1 MDALFLGFGLEGAA
15 MGALAFGHLVG
26 LVLGLGTTA
35 YLDGGCFL
43 SIARGSWGGYRSFM
57 AGPLFGVATK
67 FVMVGLGLLW
77 ITGCGFLVH
86 YSIFDPGKLSN
97 PKLIAKLAVVTVLTV
112 NGYALHYL
120 VLMRV
125 RHMDAC
131 GELLQSRVGP
141 LCLFSGAVSS
151 ASWIA
156 AFLLGAL
163 PVLNDGLEFAVFVVA
178 WAALVLVLYLAAR
191 IAVARAAGR
200 EHSATVPQPDAIG
213 LRDLQAILV
222 EPTPAFVSATAAQ
235 GGNGTS
241 HRAARPRAPRPSK
254 AAHPA

>member
-15 MGALAFGHLVG
+15 MGVLAFGHLVG

-57 AGPLFGVATK
+57 AGPLFGIATK
-67 FVMVGLGLLW
+67 FVMIGLGLLW
-77 ITGCGFLVH
+77 VTGCGFLVH
-86 YSIFDPGKLSN
+86 YSAFDPGKLAN
-97 PKLIAKLAVVTVLTV
+97 PKLYAKLAVVTVLTV
-112 NGYALHYL
+112 NGYVLHYL
-120 VLMRV
+120 VLKRV
-125 RHMDAC
+125 RRMDAC
-131 GELLQSRVGP
+131 ADLLRSRVGP

-163 PVLNDGLEFAVFVVA
+163 PVLNNGMEFAQFVVA

-191 IAVARAAGR
+191 IAIARAAGR
-200 EHSATVPQPDAIG
+200 EFQAAVLQPDATG
-213 LRDLQAILV
+213 MRDLQAILV
-222 EPTPAFVSATAAQ
+222 DPTPAFAKPAAAPAK
-235 GGNGTS
+235 G
-241 HRAARPRAPRPSK
+241 ARSPQPRAPRPSR

>member
-1 MDALFLGFGLEGAA
+1 MDGLFLEFGLEGAT
-15 MGALAFGHLVG
+15 MGVLAFGHLVG

-57 AGPLFGVATK
+57 DGPLFGIATK

-86 YSIFDPGKLSN
+86 YSVFDPGKLSN
-97 PKLIAKLAVVTVLTV
+97 PKLFAKLAVVLVLTV

-120 VLMRV
+120 VLKRV
-125 RHMDAC
+125 RRMDAC
-131 GELLQSRVGP
+131 TDLLRSRVGP

-151 ASWIA
+151 ASWVG

-163 PVLNDGLEFAVFVVA
+163 PVLNNVLEFAVFVLA
-178 WAALVLVLYLAAR
+178 WVLLVLVLYLAAR
-191 IAVARAAGR
+191 IAIARAAGPAR
-200 EHSATVPQPDAIG
+200 HTTMPQPDAIG
-213 LRDLQAILV
+213 TRGLQAILV
-222 EPTPAFVSATAAQ
+222 EPTPAFASTTVARGRGA
-235 GGNGTS
+235 
-241 HRAARPRAPRPSK
+241 RVPRPRAPRPSK